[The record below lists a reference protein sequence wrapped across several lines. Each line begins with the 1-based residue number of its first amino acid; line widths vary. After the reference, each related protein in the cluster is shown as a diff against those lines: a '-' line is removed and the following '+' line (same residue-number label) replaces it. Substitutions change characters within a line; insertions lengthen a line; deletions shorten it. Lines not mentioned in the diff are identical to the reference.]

1 MTRELC
7 FIQSG
12 SLPTNIV
19 AFDYILYI
27 HWQAI
32 ALCCLL
38 LFFLTKHLYLQAR
51 ERERERERKR
61 EKERERERKR
71 ENRPC
76 FACSFI
82 FSLSLSHIYV
92 SFVFVFFISFLIPNT
107 FTIPPVLST
116 TSSICSLI
124 VNTKH
129 NNNIPPHNISTT
141 RCFTLNNAF
150 NSYALSSSTYDDST
164 VTNVSE

>member
-51 ERERERERKR
+51 EREREREK
-61 EKERERERKR
+61 ERERKR
-71 ENRPC
+71 IDL
-76 FACSFI
+76 ALLALS
-82 FSLSLSHIYV
+82 FSLSLFH
-92 SFVFVFFISFLIPNT
+92 T
-107 FTIPPVLST
+107 FTYPLSLSFSSHSSYQTHSQSHQSYPPPRQS
-116 TSSICSLI
+116 
-124 VNTKH
+124 
-129 NNNIPPHNISTT
+129 
-141 RCFTLNNAF
+141 
-150 NSYALSSSTYDDST
+150 AL
-164 VTNVSE
+164 